1 MMQTFDTLLP
11 ADLPALETRLAL
23 PETPRRLALAKR
35 LLRTRSSFGPP
46 AVTENWSLTATDEA
60 FAMSLLT
67 FAQNLAQFIT
77 GPFGISL
84 ITLAIAGTAMAAA
97 VHAMRWSHVFTVVF
111 MGAIAFSAAWIV
123 QTFLNA

>member
-1 MMQTFDTLLP
+1 MMQISGTSLP

-23 PETPRRLALAKR
+23 PDGPHHLAQAKR
-35 LLRTRSSFGPP
+35 QLHATSSCGLR
-46 AVTENWSLTATDEA
+46 AATENWFSTATDKALE
-60 FAMSLLT
+60 MSLLT

-77 GPFGISL
+77 GPFGVSL